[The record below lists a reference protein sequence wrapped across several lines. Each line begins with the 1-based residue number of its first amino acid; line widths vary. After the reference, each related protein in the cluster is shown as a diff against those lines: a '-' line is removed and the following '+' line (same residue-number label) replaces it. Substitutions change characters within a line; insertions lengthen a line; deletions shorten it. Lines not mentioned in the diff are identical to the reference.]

1 MQEIYTQID
10 RGEALLLVVAVAV
23 SVEKVRKMSFAIK
36 FFLFALYPASS
47 CFHND
52 DDDHYV

>member
-52 DDDHYV
+52 DHYV